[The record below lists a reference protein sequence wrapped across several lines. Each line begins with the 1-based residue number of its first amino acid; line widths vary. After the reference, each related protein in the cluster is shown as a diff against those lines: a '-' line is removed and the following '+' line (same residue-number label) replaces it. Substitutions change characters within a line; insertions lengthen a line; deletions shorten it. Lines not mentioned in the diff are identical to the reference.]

1 MILSRQIVT
10 MLLLVLLAA
19 CSSDKASIEP
29 ANLVDFNSS
38 AKIEVRWDA
47 DVGDSGMSV
56 LSPATTREAV
66 FAANADGKVYRFDRD
81 TGKQIWRIDCG
92 FTITGGVGAGE
103 GLVLVGGEK
112 GQLAAFDDSSGK
124 LLWQVKVSSDVWSAP
139 KIADGIVVVRTGNQR
154 LEGLSAKDGSRLWL
168 YERATPTLIVRS
180 NASVVIRNGL
190 VYAGFAAG
198 KLAAI
203 GLKNGVVVWESSVSQ
218 PRGSTELE
226 RISDVTS
233 LPVVDDAQVCAIA
246 FQGRLACFDAI
257 QGGTLWTRD
266 IASDKGLALF
276 GKTLYV
282 TDTDSNVLALDKS
295 SGASLWK
302 NDKLLLR
309 QATAVY
315 PLDNYVVLGDYEG
328 YLHVLKSDDGS
339 FVARRKTDGSAIRAA
354 PVTLGDGAL
363 VQTSGGEL
371 YSIAIH

>member
-1 MILSRQIVT
+1 MNAGRHFIAAFLPV
-10 MLLLVLLAA
+10 LLVA
-19 CSSDKASIEP
+19 CSSDKPAIEP
-29 ANLVDFNSS
+29 AKLLDFKPS
-38 AKIEVRWDA
+38 ASIQVRWEADIGDA
-47 DVGDSGMSV
+47 GMSV
-56 LSPATTREAV
+56 LTPAVTREAV
-66 FAANADGKVYRFDRD
+66 FAADSKGRLYRFDRN
-81 TGKQIWRIDCG
+81 TGKRIWEVDCG
-92 FTITGGVGAGE
+92 FAVTGGVGAGE

-112 GQLAAFDDSSGK
+112 GQLAAFDEDSGK
-124 LLWQVKVSSDVWSAP
+124 LKWQVQVSSEVLSAP
-139 KIADGIVVVRTGNQR
+139 KVADGIVVVRTGNQR
-154 LEGLSAKDGSRLWL
+154 IAGLNAKDGSRIWL

-226 RISDVTS
+226 RISDITS
-233 LPVVDDAQVCAIA
+233 LPVVDDAQVCAVA

-266 IASDKGLALF
+266 ISSDKGLALS
-276 GKTLYV
+276 GKTLYI

-302 NDKLLLR
+302 NDRLSLR
-309 QATAVY
+309 EVTAAFPVDDY
-315 PLDNYVVLGDYEG
+315 LVLGDFEG
-328 YLHVLKSDDGS
+328 YLHVLKADDGS
-339 FVARRKTDGSAIRAA
+339 FVARRKTDGSAIRTA

-363 VQTSGGEL
+363 VQTSDGGL